1 MPARASARRFGSR
14 RRARAPAAAAAGGL
28 GCPSRGNLYASL
40 LLFDPAPAER
50 VAQLSFVAALAVRD
64 AIAEAAPALTSRLS
78 LKWPNDVLLGGE
90 KVAGILIEGEVVR
103 GQPVTAVVGIGVNC
117 VSHPSEAA
125 FPATDL
131 RAQGGDAT
139 PQSLMRHL
147 AGATLTRLA
156 QWDRGEGFARIRG
169 DWLAVA
175 PKAGE
180 PIRVSDGSGERT
192 GQFAGLDAGGRLLL
206 DLADGKRQEIAAGD
220 VFPLKSA
227 RGSVR
232 PASARLKM
240 AAPQQDLVFAPLGGV
255 GEIGMNLSIYGLGD
269 ERHRQWLAVDL
280 GVSFASEEH
289 LPGID
294 LIFPDIRYLVAER
307 KNLAGLVLTH
317 AHEDH
322 FGAVLDLW
330 PQLKV
335 PIYATPFTAALLA
348 AKRASEPGAPDVP
361 VTIVPLGGRFKVGPF
376 DVELVSMAHSIP
388 ESNALI
394 IRTPCGT
401 VLHTGDWKIDPTPI
415 LGDVTDEKKLRAL
428 GEEGCL
434 AIVGDS
440 TNAVRDGRSPSE
452 KDVAATIAELVKAA
466 RGRVAVTTF
475 ASNVARL
482 RTVIDAAAAAGREVV
497 VVGRAM
503 DRMIQVARETGYLE
517 GVQELRPV
525 DAYGY
530 LPPNKV
536 VALCTGSQGEPRA
549 ALSRIAEDQHPDVTL
564 SRGDT
569 VIFSARTIPG
579 NEKAVGRI
587 INGLIDQ
594 GISVITDRT
603 HLVHVSGHPR
613 RAELEELIGWVKP
626 KLLIP
631 VHGEALHLSEHAALA
646 RRCGVKEVVQCRN
659 GDLVRLAPSAGII
672 DEVPSGRLY
681 KDGSLLVE
689 ADARTVADR
698 KRLSIAGAVSIAL
711 ALTDKGQLAADP
723 ELDLIG
729 IPERDRD
736 GGLMQEAVADAI
748 LQTFESLPRKRRG
761 DPDAVAEAIRRA
773 VRAAIAERW
782 GKKPMC
788 HVHVL
793 TV

>member
-1 MPARASARRFGSR
+1 M
-14 RRARAPAAAAAGGL
+14 AG
-28 GCPSRGNLYASL
+28 PS
-40 LLFDPAPAER
+40 DE
-50 VAQLSFVAALAVRD
+50 
-64 AIAEAAPALTSRLS
+64 
-78 LKWPNDVLLGGE
+78 
-90 KVAGILIEGEVVR
+90 
-103 GQPVTAVVGIGVNC
+103 
-117 VSHPSEAA
+117 
-125 FPATDL
+125 
-131 RAQGGDAT
+131 
-139 PQSLMRHL
+139 
-147 AGATLTRLA
+147 
-156 QWDRGEGFARIRG
+156 
-169 DWLAVA
+169 
-175 PKAGE
+175 
-180 PIRVSDGSGERT
+180 
-192 GQFAGLDAGGRLLL
+192 
-206 DLADGKRQEIAAGD
+206 
-220 VFPLKSA
+220 
-227 RGSVR
+227 
-232 PASARLKM
+232 
-240 AAPQQDLVFAPLGGV
+240 LVFAPLGGV
-255 GEIGMNLSIYGLGD
+255 GEIGMNLAIYGLG
-269 ERHRQWLAVDL
+269 EGRRRQWIVVDL
-280 GVSFASEEH
+280 GVAFAGDD
-289 LPGID
+289 LPGIE
-294 LIFPDIRYLVAER
+294 LILPDIRYLVEER
-307 KNLAGLVLTH
+307 RNILGLVLTH

-322 FGAVLDLW
+322 FGALIDLW
-330 PQLKV
+330 PKLKLPV
-335 PIYATPFTAALLA
+335 YATPFTAALLE
-348 AKRASEPGAPDVP
+348 AKRLGQPGAPEIP
-361 VTIVPLGGRFKVGPF
+361 VKIVHLGSRFNVGPF
-376 DVELVSMAHSIP
+376 DIELVSMAHSIP

-401 VLHTGDWKIDPTPI
+401 VLHTGDWKIDLTPI

-452 KDVAATIAELVKAA
+452 ADVGKTITELVKAA

-482 RTVIDAAAAAGREVV
+482 RTVIGAARAANREVV
-497 VVGRAM
+497 VIGRAM
-503 DRMIQVARETGYLE
+503 ERIIQVARETGYME
-517 GVQELRPV
+517 GVQDLRAV

-587 INGLIDQ
+587 INGLLDHA
-594 GISVITDRT
+594 ITAIPDRT
-603 HLVHVSGHPR
+603 HMVHVSGHPR
-613 RAELEELIGWVKP
+613 RAELEELISWVRP
-626 KLLIP
+626 KILIP

-681 KDGSLLVE
+681 KDDSLLVE
-689 ADARTVADR
+689 ADARTIADR
-698 KRLSIAGAVSIAL
+698 RRLSFAGAVSVAL

-736 GGLMQEAVADAI
+736 GGLMLEAVEDAV
-748 LQTFESLPRKRRG
+748 LETFESLPRKRRG
-761 DPDAVAEAIRRA
+761 DPDAVAESIRRA
-773 VRAAIAERW
+773 VRAVVNDRW

>member
-1 MPARASARRFGSR
+1 MAK
-14 RRARAPAAAAAGGL
+14 
-28 GCPSRGNLYASL
+28 
-40 LLFDPAPAER
+40 D
-50 VAQLSFVAALAVRD
+50 AQ
-64 AIAEAAPALTSRLS
+64 E
-78 LKWPNDVLLGGE
+78 
-90 KVAGILIEGEVVR
+90 
-103 GQPVTAVVGIGVNC
+103 
-117 VSHPSEAA
+117 
-125 FPATDL
+125 
-131 RAQGGDAT
+131 
-139 PQSLMRHL
+139 
-147 AGATLTRLA
+147 
-156 QWDRGEGFARIRG
+156 
-169 DWLAVA
+169 
-175 PKAGE
+175 
-180 PIRVSDGSGERT
+180 
-192 GQFAGLDAGGRLLL
+192 
-206 DLADGKRQEIAAGD
+206 
-220 VFPLKSA
+220 
-227 RGSVR
+227 
-232 PASARLKM
+232 
-240 AAPQQDLVFAPLGGV
+240 LVFAPLGGV
-255 GEIGMNLSIYGLGD
+255 GEIGMNLSVYGIGD

-294 LIFPDIRYLVAER
+294 LIFPDIRFLVAQR
-307 KNLAGLVLTH
+307 KTLAGLVITH

-322 FGAVLDLW
+322 YGAILDMW

-335 PIYATPFTAALLA
+335 PIFATPFTAALLA
-348 AKRASEPGAPDVP
+348 AKRASEPGAPEVP
-361 VTIVPLGGRFKVGPF
+361 VTVVPLGSRFKVGLF
-376 DVELVSMAHSIP
+376 DVEMVSMAHSIP

-394 IRTPCGT
+394 IRTPAGA

-415 LGDVTDEKKLRAL
+415 LGDVTDANKLRAL
-428 GEEGCL
+428 GEDGCL
-434 AIVGDS
+434 AIIGDS

-452 KDVAATIAELVKAA
+452 KDVAKTIAELVKAA

-482 RTVIDAAAAAGREVV
+482 RSVIDAARAAEREVV

-503 DRMIQVARETGYLE
+503 ERVIQVARETGYLD
-517 GVQELRPV
+517 GIQDLRAV

-564 SRGDT
+564 SRSDT

-594 GISVITDRT
+594 GITVITDRT

-613 RAELEELIGWVKP
+613 RAELEELIGWVRP
-626 KLLIP
+626 QILIP

-646 RRCGVKEVVQCRN
+646 RRCGVKEVIQCRN
-659 GDLVRLAPSAGII
+659 GDLVRLSPSAGII
-672 DEVPSGRLY
+672 DEVPAGRLY

-698 KRLSIAGAVSIAL
+698 KRLSFAGAVSVAL
-711 ALTDKGQLAADP
+711 AITDKGELIEDP
-723 ELDLIG
+723 SLDLIG

-736 GGLMQEAVADAI
+736 GGLIYEAVNDAVI
-748 LQTFESLPRKRRG
+748 ETLQSLPRERRR
-761 DPDAVAEAIRRA
+761 DPDAVAEAVRRA
-773 VRAAIAERW
+773 VRAAVAERW